1 MSQQAVFEPLE
12 LQEVLTEL
20 LINLGLEPIVK
31 NPRKLEQ

>member
-12 LQEVLTEL
+12 LKEVLTEL
-20 LINLGLEPIVK
+20 LINLGLESIVK